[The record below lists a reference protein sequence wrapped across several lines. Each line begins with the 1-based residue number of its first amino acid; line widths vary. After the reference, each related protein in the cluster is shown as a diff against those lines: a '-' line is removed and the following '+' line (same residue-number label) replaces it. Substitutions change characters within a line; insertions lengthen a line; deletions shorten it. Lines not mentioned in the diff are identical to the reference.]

1 MTCII
6 AITQI
11 NTYNGNTY
19 ETSYNIMF
27 SATNDFTNEQMTE
40 QMYNCEKCKY
50 TCYRKS
56 NYNRHLT
63 SNKHIQ
69 NAKIHEA
76 KTQEACT
83 PPALDKYYICKR
95 T

>member
-6 AITQI
+6 AITQN
-11 NTYNGNTY
+11 NTYNGNTN
-19 ETSYNIMF
+19 ETSYNIIL
-27 SATNDFTNEQMTE
+27 SATNDFTNEQM
-40 QMYNCEKCKY
+40 YKCEKCKY

-76 KTQEACT
+76 KRSGAMQNERE
-83 PPALDKYYICKR
+83 LQK
-95 T
+95 